1 MAIKGI
7 PKIRD
12 LLAGPSVDNPPL
24 AATLMVSALFMLGL
38 QDAIVKWASSDIS
51 LWQFQFFRSAFNLVL
66 VFVFVRFVLG
76 DRLPIPRRLGAVI
89 LRSLLLC
96 GAMVFFFSG
105 VPFLSLAEIAAG
117 LYVFPLFVGV
127 LSHFVLGEKVG
138 PRRMIAILAG
148 FCGTLLIL
156 KPGTDGFSPISLLP
170 VGAGFLYACTVLTTR
185 KLCRDES
192 PVTLA
197 MGVAIALL
205 SLGAV
210 GMIVFTPGVGS
221 GPWAEQAAAWP
232 YIFTGWTWVEASI
245 YGVIG
250 ICSLL
255 NLTANIS
262 LARAYQSAE
271 ASWLA
276 PFDFS
281 YLIWATFWG
290 FVIWRDLP
298 DAMMFSGMVLIAAS
312 GAFVA
317 WRHQQESR
325 G

>member
-1 MAIKGI
+1 M
-7 PKIRD
+7 
-12 LLAGPSVDNPPL
+12 
-24 AATLMVSALFMLGL
+24 LMIGALFMLGL
-38 QDAIVKWASSDIS
+38 QDAIIKWTSTGIS
-51 LWQFQFFRSAFNLVL
+51 LWQFQFFRSAFNLML
-66 VFVFVRFVLG
+66 LTIFVRFVLAG
-76 DRLPIPRRLGAVI
+76 RLTPPIRLWAVMA
-89 LRSLLLC
+89 RSLLLC
-96 GAMVFFFSG
+96 GAMVTFFSG

-138 PRRMIAILAG
+138 PRRIVAILVG
-148 FCGTLLIL
+148 FCGTLMIL
-156 KPGTDGFSPISLLP
+156 KPGTDAFTPISLLP
-170 VGAGFLYACTVLTTR
+170 VSAGFFYACTILTTR

-197 MGVAIALL
+197 MGVAVMFLT
-205 SLGAV
+205 LGIT
-210 GMIVFTPGVGS
+210 GLIVFTPQ
-221 GPWAEQAAAWP
+221 PWVEQAAAWP
-232 YIFTGWTWVEASI
+232 YIFTGWSWVDTSV
-245 YGVIG
+245 YGVIAF
-250 ICSLL
+250 CSVL

-262 LARAYQSAE
+262 LAKAYQSAE

-298 DAMMFSGMVLIAAS
+298 DAWMFAGMVLIAAS
-312 GAFVA
+312 GGFVA
-317 WRHQQESR
+317 WRHQQEKQ